1 MILFTLLVAHGVW
14 LGTPDTS
21 RYVVLNHG
29 RLAGEMTVVGDTRS
43 VVVRFHYADRGRPT
57 RLETRYRFSAA
68 GALLSSEVR
77 SLMENEVAGEVLERF
92 DVLGDSVRWSARSV
106 AGVRAGS
113 APVATEGD
121 SSASYRPAART
132 PFDNALLARFL
143 LGTPQRT
150 ARLWPEGTARLEV
163 VADTMVSTSGGR
175 THVRLAMVFAEGL
188 TPYGVWLDDRD
199 QLVADEVSWFITVRR
214 GAESVLPV
222 LRKIEIAYRN
232 SQAEALARRVTGP
245 VSKALVIHNGDVF
258 DSERGVVRPRTTV
271 IVRAD
276 RIVAVGPADSLA
288 LPPDATL
295 IDATGKMVIP
305 GLWDMHVHTQLRH
318 QGGPSL
324 RRLAAG
330 ITTVRDLASD
340 VDVAVS
346 HRDRAATGLLASP
359 RLILAGFVEGP
370 GERAGPTDAIVS
382 TAEAARAWVAR
393 YDSLRYRQIKLY
405 GLVPPELVTVITDE
419 ARKRG
424 LRVSGHVTEG
434 LSPEDVVRRG
444 FDEINHADV
453 FFAAL
458 LPDSLRYPPTRRSVA
473 IAQRMIDVD
482 GDPMTRLIE
491 MLRTHRI
498 TVDATLN
505 VFRPR
510 SATRAAEN
518 AWDATYGRLLK
529 RLHDEDVTLV
539 AGSDGPADRYHAELA
554 LYQRAGIPG
563 AKVLQIATI
572 VAARVMSEDSLYG
585 SIAPGKVA
593 DLVIVNGRPTDRV
606 ADLEHVEIVIR
617 AGRLYKAAELRA
629 VLAGRP

>member
-1 MILFTLLVAHGVW
+1 MILFTLLIAHGLW
-14 LGTPDTS
+14 LGTPDTA

-29 RLAGEMTVVGDTRS
+29 RTAGEMTVMRDARS

-57 RLETRYRFSAA
+57 RFETRYHFTAA
-68 GALLSSEVR
+68 GALHSTEIR
-77 SLMENEVAGEVLERF
+77 QLMGHGVAGVVVERF
-92 DVLGDSVRWSARSV
+92 DVIGDSVRWSARSV
-106 AGVRAGS
+106 GAARAGS
-113 APVATEGD
+113 APVETAGD
-121 SSASYRPAART
+121 RQAFYRPAART

-150 ARLWPEGTARLEV
+150 ARLWPEGAARLEV
-163 VADTMVSTSGGR
+163 VADTMVDTSAGR
-175 THVRLAMVFAEGL
+175 TRVRLAMVFADGA

-199 QLVADEVSWFITVRR
+199 QLFADEVSWFITVRR
-214 GAESVLPV
+214 GAEQALPA
-222 LRKIEIAYRN
+222 LRRIEIAYRN
-232 SQAEALARRVTGP
+232 AQAEALARRVTKPASG
-245 VSKALVIHNGDVF
+245 ALVIHNGDVF
-258 DSERGVVRPRTTV
+258 DSELGVIRPRTTV

-288 LPPDATL
+288 LPQDATL

-318 QGGPSL
+318 QGSASL
-324 RRLAAG
+324 RHLAAG

-346 HRDRAATGLLASP
+346 HRDRAAAGSLASP

-382 TAEAARAWVAR
+382 TADAARTWVAR
-393 YDSLRYRQIKLY
+393 YDSLKYRQIKLY
-405 GLVPPELVTVITDE
+405 GLIPPNLVTVITGE

-444 FDEINHADV
+444 FHEINHADV

-473 IAQRMIDVD
+473 IAQRLVDVD

-510 SATRAAEN
+510 SASRASEA
-518 AWDATYGRLLK
+518 AWDATFGRLVK

-539 AGSDGPADRYHAELA
+539 AGSDGSADRYLTELA
-554 LYQRAGIPG
+554 LYQRAGIP
-563 AKVLQIATI
+563 AARVLQIATI
-572 VAARVMSEDSLYG
+572 VAARVMNEDALYG
-585 SIAPGKVA
+585 SIVPGKIA
-593 DLVIVNGRPTDRV
+593 DIVIVNGRPLDRI
-606 ADLEHVEIVIR
+606 ADLEHVETVIR
-617 AGRLYKAAELRA
+617 AGRLYEAAELRA
-629 VLAGRP
+629 VLARRP